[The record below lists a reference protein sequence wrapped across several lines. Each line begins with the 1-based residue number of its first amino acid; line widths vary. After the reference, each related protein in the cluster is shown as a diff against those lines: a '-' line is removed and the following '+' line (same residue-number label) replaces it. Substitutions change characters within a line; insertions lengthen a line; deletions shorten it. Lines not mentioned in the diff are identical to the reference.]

1 MRKGTGRDWK
11 EKRREEMGSKNRKGC
26 EEMGRRNENRWEERV
41 EGDGGEA
48 KENNGKGEKRWE

>member
-1 MRKGTGRDWK
+1 
-11 EKRREEMGSKNRKGC
+11 MGSKNRKGC